1 LPLRLWRELEE
12 KGKAKMKKSAF
23 AVAATACIF
32 VAGGARADDADRY
45 KAFNDFLESRPDK
58 CKEATARIVEATNG
72 RFKVGRID
80 DAVEIAGDPPIVV
93 QIDCGSSDDTISV
106 TITSDVQYPPNSWFA
121 VAAKAGHGPTGDPVG
136 DIAKVA
142 RKCFLDG
149 MKKPDGYNE
158 ADLPKTHFKCYQA
171 DSPSPFLTI
180 EFEAPYAN

>member
-1 LPLRLWRELEE
+1 
-12 KGKAKMKKSAF
+12 MKKSAF

-32 VAGGARADDADRY
+32 AAGGAWADDADRY

-58 CKEATARIVEATNG
+58 CKEATARIVESTNG
-72 RFKVGRID
+72 RFKAGRID
-80 DAVEIAGDPPIVV
+80 DTVEIAGDPSIVV

-121 VAAKAGHGPTGDPVG
+121 VAAKAGHGLTGDPVG

-149 MKKPDGYNE
+149 VKKRDGYNE

-180 EFEAPYAN
+180 EFEAPYVN